1 MTQNEVD
8 IIKNSVLDA
17 TEAYVE
23 ARLGVLDFV
32 KTQIGVTV
40 GNPEKRSDKKYYHT
54 VRCNATRQNPK
65 GITYNNVLSVGNSPF
80 PPNCVVFLVAPNA
93 QFSNQF
99 ILGQLD
105 DTPVNITAGSIA
117 LGGEGN
123 NAPIYLTSEAYQYN
137 NKTVYGHIGSFYITQ
152 TGLVIEGT
160 NHDISEITGKQV
172 RLSEWKQVSSTQ
184 AFALSMMM
192 DVDNSRIAI
201 NTNGYTNGGLIVSNA
216 YGWDGNG
223 NFNEPTNGNYI
234 RIEPR
239 SIDYYIDGDGQSIG
253 HGGLRFLARNQDNL
267 YDFRVFVD
275 SSKLQFSCPY
285 GTVSLPW
292 GSYNP

>member
-8 IIKNSVLDA
+8 ILKNSVLDG

-23 ARLGVLDFV
+23 ARLAALDFV

-117 LGGEGN
+117 LGGEGDS
-123 NAPIYLTSEAYQYN
+123 APIYLTSTPYTYG
-137 NKTVYGHIGSFYITQ
+137 NKQVYGHIGGFYITSD
-152 TGLVIEGT
+152 GLRIEGN
-160 NHDISEITGKQV
+160 NHDISDVTGKQF
-172 RLSEWKQVSSTQ
+172 RLSEWKQVSSSQ
-184 AFALSMMM
+184 AYALSMCM
-192 DVDNSRIAI
+192 DIDNAYMAF
-201 NTNGYTNGGLIVSNA
+201 NTNGYPNAGLIISDA

-223 NFNEPTNGNYI
+223 NFNSPTSGDYI
-234 RIEPR
+234 RVRPR
-239 SIDYYIDGDGQSIG
+239 AIDYNISGDDGAIG
-253 HGGLRFLARNQDNL
+253 VGGLRFLSKNQDVL
-267 YDFRVFVD
+267 YNTRFFAD
-275 SSKLQFSCPY
+275 SSKLQISTPY